1 MEHYTLMA
9 AAALLVDAYKAVTAE
24 YLAVM
29 DQQRGSAL
37 DIRIS
42 DGEFVAPEDYE
53 TLCDDFAVGLLVI
66 SNDHNSTS
74 VYGAAGNIA
83 FRTMHDLGHL
93 SHGLTFSL
101 ADEVSLA
108 MVQWPL
114 IRKHIHKTEFVEACR
129 DVFMADTVMMS
140 LYNER
145 FGEFPVDQTAF
156 IKQALGVK

>member
-24 YLAVM
+24 YLAA
-29 DQQRGSAL
+29 REGEPL

-42 DGEFVAPEDYE
+42 NGEFVAPEDYE
-53 TLCDDFAVGLLVI
+53 TLCDDHAVGLLVI
-66 SNDHNSTS
+66 SNEHNGTS
-74 VYGAAGNIA
+74 IYGESGNIA

-93 SHGLTFSL
+93 FHGLTFSL

-108 MVQWPL
+108 MVQWPM
-114 IRKHIHKTEFVEACR
+114 IRKHIHKTEFVESCR

-140 LYNER
+140 LYQQR
-145 FGEFPVDQTAF
+145 FGEFPTDQTAF